1 MSATVRG
8 FNPSTVYDASEGAR
22 FAADATLVVVACSV
36 CGVTYAIPASFDRSA
51 RKYRGDTANGWKICC
66 PFGHTWWYV
75 GETEKA
81 RLKRERDNARNALH
95 ATRELLRHEE
105 RSHAATRGH
114 VTRKRKEL
122 ARVKAGVCPCCNR
135 TFQNLGRHMAS
146 QHPEFKP

>member
-1 MSATVRG
+1 MSTTTLSYTG
-8 FNPSTVYDASEGAR
+8 K
-22 FAADATLVVVACSV
+22 LVVTSCW
-36 CGVTYAIPASFDRSA
+36 CGIHLAIPSDLYNEANRRDNYGVYCPLGHEFIYD
-51 RKYRGDTANGWKICC
+51 DT
-66 PFGHTWWYV
+66 
-75 GETEKA
+75 TEA
-81 RLKRERDNARNALH
+81 RLRQTRRSLA

-135 TFQNLGRHMAS
+135 TFQNLARHMAG